1 MSIREFVNPE
11 HTSTRSYYPPPS
23 HPYSADFRSL
33 ESLNDFN
40 GDAAY
45 NVWEISD
52 NKASRSRTNPGVYV
66 AEVPCTNNV
75 SCCTTRARCQAMCET
90 TPRCLAIHWYI
101 ETDIFGNVSCECY
114 MMDEWDVAQDDEAES
129 SPFVDIR
136 TEYSAVCTGDSLR
149 TFDNGEFSALTVEDG
164 DLEITTVI
172 IEVVD
177 ADDGD
182 VPRSQEDVEEF
193 GLDVVDEVL
202 GEEVGEE
209 VAVYHGSSGEDVLYV
224 VVLDEESLPE
234 TDAVQ
239 AGLDEY
245 TRISTAAG
253 SEHVLNDFSSSQLE
267 RETPAEDGERTA
279 QVERETPAEDGERTA
294 QVERETPAEDGE
306 RTAQVERE
314 TPAEGG
320 ERTAQVEREP
330 PAEGGERARRRRLSS
345 SESTTHDVVFV
356 FVGSSNS
363 TVGPRTAAK
372 LLDRL
377 SVLTVDERNGIRPVN
392 LGFGNDV
399 ESSLTGAQSWGGA
412 MLAWLLAIL
421 WVA

>member
-11 HTSTRSYYPPPS
+11 HTSTRSDYPPPS

-52 NKASRSRTNPGVYV
+52 NKASRSRYPGVYV

-279 QVERETPAEDGERTA
+279 QVEREPPAEDGERTA
-294 QVERETPAEDGE
+294 QVEREPPAED
-306 RTAQVERE
+306 
-314 TPAEGG
+314 
-320 ERTAQVEREP
+320 
-330 PAEGGERARRRRLSS
+330 GERARRRRLSS

-363 TVGPRTAAK
+363 AVGPRTAAK

>member
-52 NKASRSRTNPGVYV
+52 NKASRSRYPGVYV

-279 QVERETPAEDGERTA
+279 QVEREPPAEDGERTA
-294 QVERETPAEDGE
+294 QVEREPPAED
-306 RTAQVERE
+306 
-314 TPAEGG
+314 
-320 ERTAQVEREP
+320 
-330 PAEGGERARRRRLSS
+330 GERARRRRLSS